1 MRTSTGSRT
10 YLIIIRTNT
19 NNMTKKQIENKIE
32 FLFKV
37 VHNCGGDYLDYC
49 EDSNTINAWCVK
61 GRIWNDSRCRVISE
75 PRTLEG
81 EAMLIERVNDGST
94 WYPKDLVRTLLHHI
108 RTHTDHKYIEDDDGG
123 TLSIKQILTAFE
135 EPTLTNHD
143 I

>member
-1 MRTSTGSRT
+1 
-10 YLIIIRTNT
+10 
-19 NNMTKKQIENKIE
+19 MTKKQIEKKIE

-75 PRTLEG
+75 PRTPRG
-81 EAMLIERVNDGST
+81 EAMLIERVNDGSI

-108 RTHTDHKYIEDDDGG
+108 RTHTDHTYVEDDDGG

-135 EPTLTNHD
+135 EPTVTSHD